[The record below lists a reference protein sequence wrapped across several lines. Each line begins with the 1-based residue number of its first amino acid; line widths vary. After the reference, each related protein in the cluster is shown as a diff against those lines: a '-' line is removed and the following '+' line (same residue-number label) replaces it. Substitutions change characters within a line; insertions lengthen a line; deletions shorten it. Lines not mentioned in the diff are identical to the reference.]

1 MMLTTRPQLSCG
13 CRIPSAATTKMPSG
27 SNAADPWPDGHRYAL
42 REQVNLLFGWKP
54 ENVTTWLFSN
64 PNGPDDRVEQA
75 EDLLALLQ
83 TTDEPLQAAA
93 YVLNAIYSRQ
103 VSQNPT
109 LQPSATL
116 GGD

>member
-1 MMLTTRPQLSCG
+1 
-13 CRIPSAATTKMPSG
+13 MPSG